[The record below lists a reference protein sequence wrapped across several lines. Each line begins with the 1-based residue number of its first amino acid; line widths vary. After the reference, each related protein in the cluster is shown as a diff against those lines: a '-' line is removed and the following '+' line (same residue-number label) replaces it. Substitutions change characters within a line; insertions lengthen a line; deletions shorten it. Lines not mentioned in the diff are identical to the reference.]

1 MRTTGAL
8 FLARRCGCTG
18 LVLALL
24 FAGCRHQDVSQ
35 ENPVSLPS
43 GVSRTQLAGLPDSL
57 LEETLYDLTLRHIET
72 QDSFF
77 EHDRE
82 IVSRL
87 PSGYLDLYATRLV
100 EETLDEGGMAQLMAG
115 VDRRFVPD
123 AVRAYRRFGALGHAR
138 LLGSALRLDPRLRGT
153 APSLDSGQDLSDLP
167 PHALCDSLDRRLS
180 RLHEDVPAL
189 RTAWIRHHLG
199 RFAPF

>member
-1 MRTTGAL
+1 M
-8 FLARRCGCTG
+8 
-18 LVLALL
+18 VLALL
-24 FAGCRHQDVSQ
+24 LAGCRHQDPPQ

-43 GVSRTQLAGLPDSL
+43 GISRSQLAGLPDSL

-100 EETLDEGGMAQLMAG
+100 EENLDEGGMAQLMAG

-138 LLGSALRLDPRLRGT
+138 LLGSALRLDPRLRGM
-153 APSLDSGQDLSDLP
+153 APALDAGQDLSDLP
-167 PHALCDSLDRRLS
+167 PHVLCDSLDRRLS

-189 RTAWIRHHLG
+189 RTGWIRHHLG